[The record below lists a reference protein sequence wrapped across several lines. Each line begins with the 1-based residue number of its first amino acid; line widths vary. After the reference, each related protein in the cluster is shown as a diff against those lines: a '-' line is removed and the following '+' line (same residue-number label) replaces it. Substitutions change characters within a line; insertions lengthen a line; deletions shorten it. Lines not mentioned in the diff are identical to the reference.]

1 VDQSSWRSPFSP
13 PPLLRVVTGLPVVVP
28 PLAAPL
34 VLVVTGLVVAEPTVL
49 PVVVAGVVPV
59 VLAPLVFVL
68 TGLAADGLL
77 AAGVPATGALAV
89 PVDFA
94 APLRLVRVVTGAAA
108 ADVVEFA
115 GCAELPAVT
124 ADVGA
129 AVVLRARLALV
140 RGTFA
145 TAVVP
150 AVLAVVPAVPAT
162 VVGELVPGW
171 GGAPAAGVPE
181 RCGAVGFSCLTIQTV
196 RRTIWVRTS
205 TGAAGVAFAAG
216 RSANVV
222 NAPSATSVT
231 APAIVVAGVF
241 RIRLL
246 L

>member
-1 VDQSSWRSPFSP
+1 VDQLSWLSPFSP

-34 VLVVTGLVVAEPTVL
+34 VFVVTGLVVVEPTVL
-49 PVVVAGVVPV
+49 PLVGAVVPV
-59 VLAPLVFVL
+59 VLPPLVFVV
-68 TGLAADGLL
+68 TGLAADGVLT
-77 AAGVPATGALAV
+77 AGVPATGALAV

-108 ADVVEFA
+108 ADVEELA

-162 VVGELVPGW
+162 VVAELVPGW
-171 GGAPAAGVPE
+171 GGAPAAGVRE

-222 NAPSATSVT
+222 SAPSATSVT

>member
-1 VDQSSWRSPFSP
+1 VDQLSWLSPFSP

-34 VLVVTGLVVAEPTVL
+34 VFVVTGLVVVEPTVL
-49 PVVVAGVVPV
+49 PLVGAVVPV
-59 VLAPLVFVL
+59 VLAPLVFVV
-68 TGLAADGLL
+68 TGLAADGVL

-162 VVGELVPGW
+162 VVAELVPGW

-181 RCGAVGFSCLTIQTV
+181 RRGAVGFSCLTIQTV

-231 APAIVVAGVF
+231 APAIVLAGVF